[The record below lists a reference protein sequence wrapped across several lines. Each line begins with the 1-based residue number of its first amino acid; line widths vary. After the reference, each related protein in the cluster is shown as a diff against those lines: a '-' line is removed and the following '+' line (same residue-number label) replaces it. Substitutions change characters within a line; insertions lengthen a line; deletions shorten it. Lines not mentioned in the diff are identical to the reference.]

1 MGAGEHSRG
10 GPAWRPANTIPPGAR
25 RARVRLSRRTRTWG
39 AGIIWDHA
47 RAYGGAGG
55 VWACMVGGEELCVS
69 SAGAARCC
77 GLRRRRRP
85 RRYDHSSAPD
95 VATAHRPRCVVA
107 YRVIS
112 VIQGSCRRTGITS
125 CYDDGLVALPVHSS
139 QTLFLFYYSNAKGV
153 VFKPLRFVPFAI
165 LRTLPSKW
173 TPPPP
178 LFFLKKEMSRV
189 GCFSLS
195 NIQK

>member
-1 MGAGEHSRG
+1 VEGGGRRAFTWWPRVAAREHNSARRPPRPRPSLSAYAYVGGGDHMGS
-10 GPAWRPANTIPPGAR
+10 
-25 RARVRLSRRTRTWG
+25 RARVRRGRRR
-39 AGIIWDHA
+39 
-47 RAYGGAGG
+47 

-95 VATAHRPRCVVA
+95 VATAHRPRRVVA

-178 LFFLKKEMSRV
+178 FF
-189 GCFSLS
+189 
-195 NIQK
+195 